1 MPVITTSQGS
11 SWESNV
17 YVIVTTRFFILMGTA
32 YLIRSLYNL
41 VSATWGSH
49 LASTFTCKQ
58 FFVQTFLLMAIHM
71 ADQRS
76 CPIAAVSSLGLE
88 EIELDTL
95 PTAPEAVDIE
105 SGLEVNLTPLGR
117 SPRRSYDPQEHM
129 QRSQASPR
137 AHGQRM
143 GTPESSIAANA
154 IPEQDVGV
162 RHGTTH
168 IEEDSGLTVE
178 LGG

>member
-11 SWESNV
+11 SWASNV
-17 YVIVTTRFFILMGTA
+17 YVIVTIRFFGLMGVA
-32 YLIRSLYNL
+32 FLIRFMYIR
-41 VSATWGSH
+41 VSATWGSR
-49 LASTFTCKQ
+49 LASTFACKQ

-76 CPIAAVSSLGLE
+76 CPVAAMSSLGLE
-88 EIELDTL
+88 EIELDPL
-95 PTAPEAVDIE
+95 PAASGAGDIE
-105 SGLEVNLTPLGR
+105 PGLEVNLTPLGR